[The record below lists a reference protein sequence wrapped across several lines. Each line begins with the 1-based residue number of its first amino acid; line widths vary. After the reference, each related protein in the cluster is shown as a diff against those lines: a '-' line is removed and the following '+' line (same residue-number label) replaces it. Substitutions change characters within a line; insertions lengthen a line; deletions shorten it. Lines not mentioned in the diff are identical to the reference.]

1 MPFSCITSATAA
13 ISESVF
19 FEVSLRITES
29 SVRSGMKSEKIFTCL
44 TWPAIT
50 ASVIDARLEHRDAPC
65 PSWPSE
71 TQCSAAPRASAAAT
85 RAGSASSLMAT
96 TVTGRPCACAASR
109 TRKGNRPLPAISPS
123 GSAWA
128 STLLVRDDRVVGPA
142 RRVRRSTTPREEV
155 RMKSTR

>member
-1 MPFSCITSATAA
+1 
-13 ISESVF
+13 
-19 FEVSLRITES
+19 
-29 SVRSGMKSEKIFTCL
+29 MKSEKIFTCL

-50 ASVIDARLEHRDAPC
+50 ASVIDAALSTEITL

-109 TRKGNRPLPAISPS
+109 TRHGNRPLPAISPS
-123 GSAWA
+123 GSACTSYSSATTA
-128 STLLVRDDRVVGPA
+128 SSA
-142 RRVRRSTTPREEV
+142 RRVSVRRSTTPREEV